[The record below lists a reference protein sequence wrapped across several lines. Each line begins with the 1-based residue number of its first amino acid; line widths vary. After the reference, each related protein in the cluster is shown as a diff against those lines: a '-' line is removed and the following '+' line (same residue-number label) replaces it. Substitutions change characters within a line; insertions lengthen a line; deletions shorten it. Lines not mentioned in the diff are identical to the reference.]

1 MGRRPGG
8 SPRGK
13 RRKAECHHGQC
24 GQRRFVCSA
33 LAGLAVAAA
42 KNEQSNRDAVR
53 GSRERGMTA
62 AAHQPSSGGSQAC
75 SVEADSKKINCPV
88 HGRRPRSASGAV
100 CSVSELT
107 ADVRKCHFMTSTRPP
122 QRSSEAR
129 QSSSTP
135 RLYRPPTACT
145 GKSRPPS
152 DARTQL
158 FLEIVGAHQH
168 HRSFPVPLE
177 EGSQGCFGLAA
188 TATRTGVVCAA
199 LTIASAPADGHVE
212 RLAPRSQIQAAV
224 RCIWQ
229 KQSAPLQ
236 DHRDTALRPRLPGQG
251 PRTFCLPYTPS

>member
-1 MGRRPGG
+1 MWRQIPKKKLPGARTAAAKRFWSGVFCFGAYGRRPKV
-8 SPRGK
+8 SL
-13 RRKAECHHGQC
+13 HDIH
-24 GQRRFVCSA
+24 
-33 LAGLAVAAA
+33 
-42 KNEQSNRDAVR
+42 
-53 GSRERGMTA
+53 
-62 AAHQPSSGGSQAC
+62 
-75 SVEADSKKINCPV
+75 
-88 HGRRPRSASGAV
+88 SASPAF
-100 CSVSELT
+100 
-107 ADVRKCHFMTSTRPP
+107 VRSTSKLIYPAP
-122 QRSSEAR
+122 L
-129 QSSSTP
+129 P
-135 RLYRPPTACT
+135 PPTACT

-199 LTIASAPADGHVE
+199 PSIASAPADGHVE